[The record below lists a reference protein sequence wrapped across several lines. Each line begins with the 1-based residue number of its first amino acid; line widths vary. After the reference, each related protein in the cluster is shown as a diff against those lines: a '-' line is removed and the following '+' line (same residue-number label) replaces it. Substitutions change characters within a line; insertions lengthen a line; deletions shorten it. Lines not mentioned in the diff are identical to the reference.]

1 MVNFRWFLL
10 LAIII
15 LKEILLNFCVMLKQD
30 ENGDIDDFVS
40 FIRMNYDSLPICY
53 GLLTPYKPQLIKNRI
68 SEKKNIKFS

>member
-1 MVNFRWFLL
+1 
-10 LAIII
+10 
-15 LKEILLNFCVMLKQD
+15 MLKQD